1 MSQTLTY
8 TIGSDR
14 RALVDNIQDFKVDF
28 GDDNHNWVQARQ
40 FERGMRQV
48 FVNIVNE
55 DNTPFDLTGCNVW
68 FEGLLPNTANGDFR
82 VIDSDGYVP
91 LDPSAGKF
99 RFDMPGHAFT
109 IAGSYRQAF
118 FRIVKNGNSVTTL
131 EFDLDVLA
139 DKVIDG
145 LVPKDWIG
153 PFEQIADQLVDDLQK
168 HTDAADKIIADFQ
181 QKVTDLVNQ
190 LNQQGST
197 TTSMLTELQNRIT
210 DLETKIKQD
219 GLFTQAE
226 ADTFK
231 QEVQN
236 ELTKFGDAGSYS
248 EPGSNL
254 IEKIINE
261 ADDRGI
267 NVRHFGA
274 TGDGVTD
281 DTEAFQNAIDYAGKH
296 NRSAV
301 YVPAGKYVITKEL
314 TLNFIAL
321 FGEGVVSSVL
331 IPKGPISRL
340 ITLQWKAIV
349 HNLRIDN
356 SQVTGAISDLCLA
369 PESGEVGT
377 NNIVRD
383 VTFDDDGTHEV
394 TAIDASPKT
403 SAAGQT
409 IFSFPNVIDSITMSN
424 IYNGIHLYSSQ
435 GGWINGNVFQNIT
448 IQGFRNTGLWLDGG
462 EDRVSISHN
471 SFENIQVQYQKY
483 TPNTARAFKINY
495 GVNNKFSMIHTWQDQ
510 GTGAAIPS
518 MELNPLSGADSW
530 DIRNNTFDGIFES
543 EIDGDPETLNYND
556 MSGIRLSYW
565 ISSSFKNG
573 YGSLNTTKT
582 LAENLLPQNLV
593 ADYVQGKR
601 SPLQWDG
608 TYYKPTDK
616 GIDDKGYYVQFTKT
630 GNNDPNGKSTF
641 GLALNGSLD
650 GLRHIQK
657 YTVCIDFDL
666 NGEDDS
672 NTDFNI
678 SSGYFDNT
686 NRTALPKGHHQ
697 MVKLQNGVYRYYETF
712 SNNVESSDPM
722 FLYAYFGGCNTINF
736 RHYALIPQ
744 WIGPYQDIR
753 ESHNTSMWSINSA
766 TKIDFSNSSSSDIQ
780 NKLQLHLLNLN
791 TNDWFDKNLIQETN
805 RSNGSFVYT
814 YPIYI

>member
-1 MSQTLTY
+1 MQTLTY
-8 TIGSDR
+8 TMGSDNR
-14 RALVDNIQDFKVDF
+14 PLAADIQDFSIDF
-28 GDDNHNWVQARQ
+28 AEAGIKNWVQARQ
-40 FERGMRQV
+40 YESSMRQV
-48 FVNIVNE
+48 FLNIKNE
-55 DNTPFDLTGCNVW
+55 DGSPFDLTGANIW
-68 FEGLLPNTANGDFR
+68 FEGLTPDDHR
-82 VIDSDGYVP
+82 VIFDRQYVP
-91 LDPSAGKF
+91 IDPTAGQARIDF
-99 RFDMPGHAFT
+99 LAPAFAV
-109 IAGSYRQAF
+109 AGSYKQSF
-118 FRIVKNGNSVTTL
+118 FRIYRNGENISTL
-131 EFDLDVLA
+131 EFKFSVLA
-139 DKVIDG
+139 DKVISGIVSSDY
-145 LVPKDWIG
+145 IQ
-153 PFEQIADQLVDDLQK
+153 PFEEAYSDLLDIVKKADGDIKSQLATWTTQ
-168 HTDAADKIIADFQ
+168 F
-181 QKVTDLVNQ
+181 TDLMTQ
-190 LNQQGST
+190 LSKQGTDTSNMLANVQT
-197 TTSMLTELQNRIT
+197 TLKN
-210 DLETKIKQD
+210 LETQIKSD

-226 ADTFK
+226 ADAFK
-231 QEVQN
+231 QEAQN
-236 ELTKFGDAGSYS
+236 ELAKFGDVDSYS

-274 TGDGVTD
+274 TGDGKTD

-301 YVPAGKYVITKEL
+301 YVPAGKYVITQEL

-331 IPKGPISRL
+331 IPKGKISRL

-356 SQVTGAISDLCLA
+356 SQVAGAISDLCLA

-448 IQGFRNTGLWLDGG
+448 IQSFRNTGLWLDGG
-462 EDRVSISHN
+462 EDRASISHN
-471 SFENIQVQYQKY
+471 SFENIQVQYGKN
-483 TPNTARAFKINY
+483 TPDTARAFKINY

-530 DIRNNTFDGIFES
+530 DIRSNTFDGIFES

-556 MSGIRLSYW
+556 MSGIHLSYW

-608 TYYKPTDK
+608 TFYKPTDK

-630 GNNDPNGKSTF
+630 GNNDPNGKNTF
-641 GLALNGSLD
+641 GLALNGALD

-657 YTVCIDFDL
+657 YTVVIDFDL
-666 NGEDDS
+666 NGEDNS
-672 NTDFNI
+672 NTEFNI
-678 SSGYFDNT
+678 SSGYFNNA
-686 NRTALPKGHHQ
+686 NRTVLPKGHHQ

-722 FLYAYFGGCNTINF
+722 FLYSYYGGCNAINF
-736 RHYALIPQ
+736 RHFALVPQ
-744 WIGPYQDIR
+744 WIGPNLDVR

-766 TKIDFSNSSSSDIQ
+766 TKIDFSNSSPNDII
-780 NKLQLHLLNLN
+780 NKLQLHLLKSN
-791 TNDWFDKNLIQETN
+791 TNDWFDASLVQETK
-805 RSNGSFVYT
+805 RSDGSFAYT